1 MTTTISEELLSLHRG
16 CNPKQLTKISNV
28 LQVEKDI
35 EAFHSAILE
44 SPDIT
49 SNTAH
54 ILRESVVFPGN
65 DYIGDDPA
73 IESTHASAIHYSSAH
88 HFVRRFWYGII
99 PVDGKVKFQT
109 AENPGRDICLLFIE
123 CRSAD
128 ISMAYLTGC
137 SGSTLAS
144 LLVQYRGKKKPAYV
158 ADYSD
163 PGSNEDDYNA
173 GGVREQIDMVIKD
186 VGLEGQIQ
194 PMGMIDL
201 LIRKEFPLYSKTQF
215 YLENSDKSVAL
226 QDIISS
232 GLEKDR

>member
-16 CNPKQLTKISNV
+16 CNPKQLTKISNI

-49 SNTAH
+49 SDTAR

-65 DYIGDDPA
+65 DHIGDDPA
-73 IESTHASAIHYSSAH
+73 IESTHASAIYYSSAH
-88 HFVRRFWYGII
+88 HFVRRFWYGIT
-99 PVDGKVKFQT
+99 PVDGKVKSQT
-109 AENPGRDICLLFIE
+109 VGNAGRDICLLFIE

-144 LLVQYRGKKKPAYV
+144 LLVQYRGKKTAYV

-173 GGVREQIDMVIKD
+173 GGVQEQIDMVIKD
-186 VGLEGQIQ
+186 IGLEGQIQ
-194 PMGMIDL
+194 TMEMIDL
-201 LIRKEFPLYSKTQF
+201 LIREEFPLYSKTQF
-215 YLENSDKSVAL
+215 YLESSDKSVAL
-226 QDIISS
+226 QHVISK
-232 GLEKDR
+232 GLQKNW